1 LWCCHHDY
9 IPPLGIQQDNVAPS
23 TLAPQARRPHSK
35 MTVLDEWLAQHLHVP
50 HISNPFHRRSDI
62 CRKLTARQQH
72 ILTKPKGAWSGMEK
86 LTKLKN
92 APTGECRRIMLWMF
106 WTLNM
111 SYTDLQIAFENTA
124 WRAPI
129 AASILGGLM
138 VLTFNI
144 MSCVV
149 LIRWVIHFVHC
160 NSLMPCAVVPC
171 ITVDIMQT
179 IVHRKS
185 INRSGPSFGY
195 GFVMAW
201 CFVMAFFTF
210 LCGLVLDSFGG
221 WAQGTSRPSC
231 LACKQPCH
239 DQQWPAVDLCVQRH
253 ASYRLIDDGANWCGH
268 HVKSVST
275 CVCVQAML
283 SKSTWRKRLT
293 GRLIGRVP
301 TTVGTVA
308 LAFICSAMYMKF
320 FLGMIIFQGGISKT
334 IGLYDVK
341 TDQKRKVELGVARQN
356 HVAPASDI

>member
-1 LWCCHHDY
+1 MPSHHALD
-9 IPPLGIQQDNVAPS
+9 
-23 TLAPQARRPHSK
+23 
-35 MTVLDEWLAQHLHVP
+35 VLDAEH
-50 HISNPFHRRSDI
+50 
-62 CRKLTARQQH
+62 
-72 ILTKPKGAWSGMEK
+72 
-86 LTKLKN
+86 
-92 APTGECRRIMLWMF
+92 
-106 WTLNM
+106 
-111 SYTDLQIAFENTA
+111 AFENTA

-160 NSLMPCAVVPC
+160 NSLMPCALVPC
-171 ITVDIMQT
+171 ITVDIMHT

-239 DQQWPAVDLCVQRH
+239 DQQWPAVDLCIQRQ

-268 HVKSVST
+268 HVKCVGT
-275 CVCVQAML
+275 CMCVQVMW
-283 SKSTWRKRLT
+283 SKSTWRKVMLFWCCSKEQGCNTCGRQQSMHISTLDLQRLT

-308 LAFICSAMYMKF
+308 LAFICSAMYMMF

>member
-1 LWCCHHDY
+1 
-9 IPPLGIQQDNVAPS
+9 
-23 TLAPQARRPHSK
+23 
-35 MTVLDEWLAQHLHVP
+35 
-50 HISNPFHRRSDI
+50 
-62 CRKLTARQQH
+62 
-72 ILTKPKGAWSGMEK
+72 MEK

-111 SYTDLQIAFENTA
+111 LLNFIYMCLSFATTSRLARSYTDLQIAFENTA

-149 LIRWVIHFVHC
+149 LIR
-160 NSLMPCAVVPC
+160 
-171 ITVDIMQT
+171 
-179 IVHRKS
+179 KS

-210 LCGLVLDSFGG
+210 LCGLVLDSFGDVVKEHMEKETN
-221 WAQGTSRPSC
+221 WKTY
-231 LACKQPCH
+231 
-239 DQQWPAVDLCVQRH
+239 WT
-253 ASYRLIDDGANWCGH
+253 GAYY
-268 HVKSVST
+268 
-275 CVCVQAML
+275 
-283 SKSTWRKRLT
+283 
-293 GRLIGRVP
+293 
-301 TTVGTVA
+301 GTVA